1 MTPPR
6 TQAARSTPC
15 ITCSPQPDSATGYT
29 ANGNITAS
37 ATGAPAAGAIYA
49 DLSTVAGVYESGDY
63 FDEGDTIIIAH
74 PTFKKI
80 VRNEKDDQGRPIFQ
94 EGGAGIPGGGTNRSA
109 DMIFGYPVHWSLG
122 AKTAATPTPTPTG
135 NPRYLLL
142 GVRSGPS
149 RCSSTAA
156 TGWQR

>member
-1 MTPPR
+1 MRATP
-6 TQAARSTPC
+6 SS
-15 ITCSPQPDSATGYT
+15 SPTRR
-29 ANGNITAS
+29 
-37 ATGAPAAGAIYA
+37 
-49 DLSTVAGVYESGDY
+49 LR
-63 FDEGDTIIIAH
+63 
-74 PTFKKI
+74 KI